1 MTALTNKRREA
12 HPVVRRRRGQRGSEI
27 MEFALLSVLLVPTFL
42 WMFITGMNL
51 IRSVKATHLAAD
63 LGRLYINGTD
73 FSKWDAQK
81 LAQRLATGLGLDVG
95 ASDPGQMW
103 NNGGNGGRGVVIL
116 SQVTFVGTPTCAPFV
131 AGGNTCT
138 NQDRYVFTQRIV
150 FGKASLRQSNFGT
163 PTAAITSRG
172 LISAY
177 ATDPGARTQAFQ
189 ALFPTSLQ
197 DGQFAYVAEVF
208 FESPDLNVSALSGSG
223 VYARAIL

>member
-1 MTALTNKRREA
+1 MQNIENTTPRR
-12 HPVVRRRRGQRGSEI
+12 PVVRRRRGQKGSEI

-81 LAQRLATGLGLDVG
+81 LAQRLATGMGLDVG

-103 NNGGNGGRGVVIL
+103 NNGSNGGRGVVIL
-116 SQVTFVGTPTCAPFV
+116 SQVTFVGTPTCAPII

-138 NQDRYVFTQRIV
+138 NQDRYAFTQRIV
-150 FGKASLRQSNFGT
+150 FGNSSLRQSNFGT
-163 PTAAITSRG
+163 PTAPITSRG

-177 ATDPGARTQAFQ
+177 ATDAGARAANFQ

-197 DGQFAYVAEVF
+197 DGQFAYLTEVY
-208 FESPDLNVSALSGSG
+208 FESPDLNVSALSGTG
-223 VYARAIL
+223 IYARSIL

>member
-1 MTALTNKRREA
+1 MENTENTVPRR
-12 HPVVRRRRGQRGSEI
+12 PVVRRRRGQKGSEI

-81 LAQRLATGLGLDVG
+81 LAQRLSTGLGLDVG
-95 ASDPGQMW
+95 GSDPGQMW
-103 NNGGNGGRGVVIL
+103 NNGANGGRGVVML
-116 SQVTFVGTPTCAPFV
+116 SQVTFVGAPTCAPII
-131 AGGNTCT
+131 AAGNTCT

-150 FGKASLRQSNFGT
+150 FGNSSLRQSNFGT
-163 PTAAITSRG
+163 PTAVITQRG
-172 LISAY
+172 LISEY
-177 ATDPGARTQAFQ
+177 ATDAGARASNFQ

-197 DGQFAYVAEVF
+197 DGQFAYLTEVF
-208 FESPDLNVSALSGSG
+208 FESPDLNVSALSGAG
-223 VYARAIL
+223 IYARSIL

>member
-1 MTALTNKRREA
+1 MDTNCETRTN

-73 FSKWDAQK
+73 FSKWDAQR
-81 LAQRLATGLGLDVG
+81 LAQRLATGMGLDVG

-103 NNGGNGGRGVVIL
+103 NNGGNGGRGVVLL
-116 SQVTFVGTPTCAPFV
+116 SQVTFVGTPTCAPIIA
-131 AGGNTCT
+131 AGNACT

-150 FGKASLRQSNFGT
+150 FGNSSLRQSNFGT
-163 PTAAITSRG
+163 PSAVITSKG
-172 LISAY
+172 LISEY
-177 ATDPGARTQAFQ
+177 ATDPGARAAGFQ
-189 ALFPTSLQ
+189 TLFPTSLQ
-197 DGQFAYVAEVF
+197 DGQFAYITEVF
-208 FESPDLNVSALSGSG
+208 FESPDLNVSALSGAG
-223 VYARAIL
+223 IYARAIL